1 VYVSIF
7 TQLIGVSVPIQEVHF
22 GHASDK
28 DPSEFRRV
36 FGTPRIVFESSFT
49 GIVFAASYLQ
59 TPVLNANASLF
70 NLFEKHAH
78 DYLQKITG
86 TDTLGYRVRKAI
98 TEGLKGEEP
107 KLGSIARHLAMSER
121 SIQLKLKEEGLTY
134 QQLLDEVRKEMA
146 LSHLQE
152 PYLSTTDIAY
162 LLAFESTFLLFL
174 YLSQMRVIKT
184 IRILQAVAQHPVERS
199 VGKQDCAGQH

>member
-1 VYVSIF
+1 M
-7 TQLIGVSVPIQEVHF
+7 
-22 GHASDK
+22 
-28 DPSEFRRV
+28 
-36 FGTPRIVFESSFT
+36 
-49 GIVFAASYLQ
+49 
-59 TPVLNANASLF
+59 
-70 NLFEKHAH
+70 
-78 DYLQKITG
+78 QKITG
-86 TDTLGYRVRKAI
+86 TDTLGYRVRQAI

-162 LLAFESTFLLFL
+162 LLGFSEPSVFSRAFKKWTG
-174 YLSQMRVIKT
+174 T
-184 IRILQAVAQHPVERS
+184 IPNAYR
-199 VGKQDCAGQH
+199 KAG